1 MDGVDYEVTCERCLK
16 AFQFPQGDTSA
27 RWKYR
32 VTGPFSVP
40 NFAEGAYA
48 VALTLNV
55 FNMKIR
61 GGGDTEL
68 TFSTGLDLV
77 HKDFKRE
84 IDFAI
89 WYSEQPILGQRLEPR
104 FVFGEAKSFAEE
116 AITDREIETLKRVS
130 KGVPGAIV
138 VVSVMKMAFSENEKA
153 RLAELTKWGWELV
166 NGRPRAQVLLLTG
179 VELFA
184 DFSVEKAWEEAGD
197 PYPKDDSHWIF
208 RDLDEFARAT
218 QKIHLDLDYY
228 DALKKQMA
236 KSK

>member
-1 MDGVDYEVTCERCLK
+1 LK
-16 AFQFPQGDTSA
+16 AFQFPQGTTSA

-40 NFAEGAYA
+40 NFAAGAYS

-61 GGGDTEL
+61 SGGDTEL

-77 HKDFKRE
+77 HKDFERE
-84 IDFAI
+84 VDFAF
-89 WYSEQPILGQRLEPR
+89 WYSERPILGQRLEPR
-104 FVFGEAKSFAEE
+104 FVFGESKSFAEE
-116 AITDREIETLKRVS
+116 AVTDDDIEGLKQVAQS
-130 KGVPGAIV
+130 LPGAIV
-138 VVSVMKMAFSENEKA
+138 VVSVMKLAFSENEKA
-153 RLAELTKWGWELV
+153 LLAQLTEWGWELV
-166 NGRPRAQVLLLTG
+166 DAQPRGQVLLLTG

-197 PYPKDDSHWIF
+197 PYPEDASHWIF

-218 QKIHLDLDYY
+218 QKIHLDLDYHA
-228 DALKKQMA
+228 ALEKQIA
-236 KSK
+236 KTK